1 MPTPAAPTP
10 ALFSPL
16 TLRGT
21 TFTHR
26 VWMAPMC
33 QYSAAPDGPD
43 AGAPTDWHVQ
53 HYGARATGGSAL
65 VIVEATAVVPEGR
78 ISPFDLGIWDDA
90 QVAAHRRVVDLLHT
104 QGVKAGIQLAHAGRK
119 ASTDAPWRGGTPLT
133 PDAGGWPVVGAS
145 AVPFADGHLV
155 PSALTTAQVGEV
167 VEAFAAAARRAV
179 EAGYDVVEV
188 HAAHGYLLHQFCSP
202 DSNVRDDQYG
212 GAFENRTRL
221 VREVTSAVRA
231 TVPDTM
237 PLLVRVSGTDWVE
250 PAGWTGDDTVRLA
263 RDLAPLGV
271 DMVHV
276 TSGGNLPGVRIP
288 VEPGYQVPLAAR
300 VRAEAGVPTIAV
312 GLITEPAQ
320 AEAVLADGSADAV
333 ALARP
338 LLVDP
343 FWPHRAAVALG
354 ADLPLPDP
362 YARAASFL

>member
-1 MPTPAAPTP
+1 MPS

-21 TFTHR
+21 TFAHR

-33 QYSAAPDGPD
+33 QYSAAADGPD
-43 AGAPTDWHVQ
+43 AGAPNDWHVQ
-53 HYGARATGGSAL
+53 HYGARAAGGAAL

-90 QVAAHRRVVDLLHT
+90 QVAAHRRVVDLLHA
-104 QGVKAGIQLAHAGRK
+104 QGVPAGIQLAHAGRK
-119 ASTDAPWRGGTPLT
+119 ASTDAPWRSGGPLGA
-133 PDAGGWPVVGAS
+133 DAGGWPVVGPS
-145 AVPFADGHLV
+145 AVPFADGHPTPV
-155 PSALTTAQVGEV
+155 PLTTDAIAGV

-179 EAGYDVVEV
+179 AAGYDVVEV

-202 DSNVRDDQYG
+202 DSNVRDDAYG
-212 GAFENRTRL
+212 GSFENRTRL

-231 TVPDTM
+231 AVPDDM
-237 PLLVRVSGTDWVE
+237 PVLVRVSATDWVE

-263 RDLAPLGV
+263 RDLVGV

-276 TSGGNLPGVRIP
+276 STGGNLPRVHIP

-312 GLITEPAQ
+312 GAITDPAQ
-320 AEAVLADGSADAV
+320 AEQVVAGGSADAV

-343 FWPHRAAVALG
+343 FWPHRAALALG
-354 ADLPLPDP
+354 VDLPLPPQYDR
-362 YARAASFL
+362 ARALL

>member
-1 MPTPAAPTP
+1 MPS

-21 TFTHR
+21 TFAHR

-33 QYSAAPDGPD
+33 QYSAAADGPD
-43 AGAPTDWHVQ
+43 AGAPNDWHVQ
-53 HYGARATGGSAL
+53 HYGARAAGGAAL

-78 ISPFDLGIWDDA
+78 ITPFDLGIWDEA
-90 QVAAHRRVVDLLHT
+90 QVPAHRRVVDLLHA
-104 QGVKAGIQLAHAGRK
+104 QGVAAGLQLAHAGRK
-119 ASTDAPWRGGTPLT
+119 ASTDAPWNGGGPVGA
-133 PDAGGWPVVGAS
+133 DAGGWPVVGPS
-145 AVPFADGHLV
+145 AVPFSDGSPT
-155 PSALTTAQVGEV
+155 PSALTTDEIADV

-179 EAGYDVVEV
+179 AAGYDVVEV

-202 DSNVRDDQYG
+202 DSNVRDDAYG
-212 GAFENRTRL
+212 GSFENRTRL

-231 TVPDTM
+231 VVPEDM
-237 PLLVRVSGTDWVE
+237 PVLVRVSATDWVE

-276 TSGGNLPGVRIP
+276 STGGNLPRAAIP
-288 VEPGYQVPLAAR
+288 GGPGYQVPYAAR

-312 GLITEPAQ
+312 GAITDPAQ
-320 AEAVLADGSADAV
+320 AEQVVADGSADAV

-343 FWPHRAAVALG
+343 FWPHRAARALG
-354 ADLPLPDP
+354 VDLPLPRQ
-362 YARAASFL
+362 YARAGSLL

>member
-1 MPTPAAPTP
+1 MPS

-21 TFTHR
+21 TFAHR

-33 QYSAAPDGPD
+33 QYSAAADGPD

-53 HYGARATGGSAL
+53 HYGARAAGGAAL

-90 QVAAHRRVVDLLHT
+90 QVPAHRRVVDLLHA
-104 QGVKAGIQLAHAGRK
+104 QGVPAGIQLAHAGRK
-119 ASTDAPWRGGTPLT
+119 ASTDAPWHGGGPVA
-133 PDAGGWPVVGAS
+133 PDAGGWPVVGPS
-145 AVPFADGHLV
+145 AVPFADGH
-155 PSALTTAQVGEV
+155 PTPTALTTDAIADV

-179 EAGYDVVEV
+179 AAGYDVVEV

-202 DSNVRDDQYG
+202 DSNVRDDAYG
-212 GAFENRTRL
+212 GPFEHRTRL
-221 VREVTSAVRA
+221 VREVTAAVRA
-231 TVPDTM
+231 AVPDTM
-237 PLLVRVSGTDWVE
+237 PVLVRVSATDWVE
-250 PAGWTGDDTVRLA
+250 PAGWTADDTVRLA

-276 TSGGNLPGVRIP
+276 STGGNLPGVRITTG
-288 VEPGYQVPLAAR
+288 PGYQVPFAAR

-312 GLITEPAQ
+312 GAITDPAQ
-320 AEAVLADGSADAV
+320 AEAVVADGSADVV

-343 FWPHRAAVALG
+343 FWPHRAALALG
-354 ADLPLPDP
+354 VDLPLPP
-362 YARAASFL
+362 QYERAHALL

>member
-1 MPTPAAPTP
+1 MPS

-21 TFTHR
+21 TFAHR

-33 QYSAAPDGPD
+33 QYSAAADGPD
-43 AGAPTDWHVQ
+43 AGAPNDWHVQ
-53 HYGARATGGSAL
+53 HYGARAAGGAAL

-78 ISPFDLGIWDDA
+78 ITPFDLGIWDDA
-90 QVAAHRRVVDLLHT
+90 QVAAHRRVVDLLHA
-104 QGVKAGIQLAHAGRK
+104 QGAHAGLQLAHAGRK
-119 ASTDAPWRGGTPLT
+119 ASTDAPWHGGGPVGV
-133 PDAGGWPVVGAS
+133 DAGGWPVVGPS
-145 AVPFADGHLV
+145 TVPFSDGHPT
-155 PSALTTAQVGEV
+155 PSALTTDQVADV

-179 EAGYDVVEV
+179 AAGYDVVEV

-202 DSNVRDDQYG
+202 DSNVRDDAYG
-212 GAFENRTRL
+212 GSFENRTRL

-231 TVPDTM
+231 AVPDDM
-237 PLLVRVSGTDWVE
+237 PVLVRVSATDWVE
-250 PAGWTGDDTVRLA
+250 PAGWTADDTVRLA

-276 TSGGNLPGVRIP
+276 STGGNLARVAIPGG
-288 VEPGYQVPLAAR
+288 PGYQVPYAAR

-312 GLITEPAQ
+312 GAITDPAQ
-320 AEAVLADGSADAV
+320 AEQVVAAGSADAV

-343 FWPHRAAVALG
+343 FWPHRAALALG
-354 ADLPLPDP
+354 ADLPLPPQYDR
-362 YARAASFL
+362 ARALL